1 MLSMKSIA
9 LNESFCY
16 FVYKCL
22 TTNLSRDLFWSTY
35 YFVNHFNNTMDAN
48 PCWKIM
54 IKHTIQQNNLTVI
67 YLHNN
72 DNCIEIYRIHVRAW
86 SLLLSYMF
94 ICNEIQKIPL
104 IYRMHFRDIQ
114 RLYKHTPVRII
125 IVIKSAF
132 RATIDSTIKKC
143 LVIRW
148 MFAISRELS
157 QWLLT

>member
-1 MLSMKSIA
+1 M
-9 LNESFCY
+9 
-16 FVYKCL
+16 
-22 TTNLSRDLFWSTY
+22 
-35 YFVNHFNNTMDAN
+35 NHFVILYTNALLQICHVTYFDQHIISWITLTIQWMRIHVE
-48 PCWKIM
+48 KIM

-72 DNCIEIYRIHVRAW
+72 NNCIEIYRIHVRAW

-94 ICNEIQKIPL
+94 ISNEIEKIPL

-114 RLYKHTPVRII
+114 RLYKHTPLRII
-125 IVIKSAF
+125 IVIISAF
-132 RATIDSTIKKC
+132 RATIDSTIRKC